1 MSEKPYLRSKPMES
15 SVEIRDA
22 MWRAFPPRPEHNR
35 KSWLWEV
42 ARSLG
47 WRHRRVKALFYCEA
61 RVVTA
66 DEWRTINARLD
77 AAKRREREA
86 DELRAIRRGVGTRLL
101 VDPREDLPLPM
112 ALAPLAPRDGE
123 ERET

>member
-1 MSEKPYLRSKPMES
+1 MET

-22 MWRAFPPRPEHNR
+22 MWRAFPPRAEHNR

-42 ARSLG
+42 ARALG

-66 DEWRTINARLD
+66 DEWRTINERLD
-77 AAKRREREA
+77 AAKRRERER
-86 DELRAIRRGVGTRLL
+86 DELCAMRRGVGTNML
-101 VDPREDLPLPM
+101 VDSREDLPLPL
-112 ALAPLAPRDGE
+112 ALDPRAPRDGE
-123 ERET
+123 ER

>member
-1 MSEKPYLRSKPMES
+1 MET

-22 MWRAFPPRPEHNR
+22 MWRAFPPRAEHNR

-66 DEWRTINARLD
+66 DEWRTLNDRLD
-77 AAKRREREA
+77 AAKRRERER
-86 DELRAIRRGVGTRLL
+86 DEHRAHHRSLGASVPL
-101 VDPREDLPLPM
+101 DARENPHLPM
-112 ALAPLAPRDGE
+112 ALAPSPARAGE
-123 ERET
+123 EREAG